1 MKKRL
6 SVLAVILFTILCTCG
21 FVFAEAASTGISNFP
36 FFQVGS
42 LIVGGLIIVSLKTKY
57 NDLYISEC
65 VGSFALYTLF
75 VSLFTDPVILAIKDL
90 VS

>member
-6 SVLAVILFTILCTCG
+6 SALAVILFTILCTCG
-21 FVFAEAASTGISNFP
+21 FVFAEAASTGLTNFP
-36 FFQVGS
+36 FFQLGA

-57 NDLYISEC
+57 NELHINEC
-65 VGSFALYTLF
+65 IGSFALYTIF
-75 VSLFTDPVILAIKDL
+75 VSLFTDPVIMAIKDL